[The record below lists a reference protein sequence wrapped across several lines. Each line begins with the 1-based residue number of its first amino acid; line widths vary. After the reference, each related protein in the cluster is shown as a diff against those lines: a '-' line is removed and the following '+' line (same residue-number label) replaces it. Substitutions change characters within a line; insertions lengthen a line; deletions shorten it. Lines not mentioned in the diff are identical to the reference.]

1 MRITNDVLYAIRRHG
16 EETYPE
22 ECCGLL
28 IGRMGE
34 TDNVI
39 AGARAVQNRS
49 ENRRI
54 DRYIIDPA
62 DFRSVDREARRD
74 GFDIVGIYHS
84 HPDHPAR
91 PSPTDLEQA
100 TFPGYTY
107 VIVSI
112 DGGRAADLTAW
123 TLADDRSRFLPQ
135 EIHILA
141 DSNAAHHPTSVTRNS

>member
-1 MRITNDVLYAIRRHG
+1 MRITNDVRYAIRRHG

-74 GFDIVGIYHS
+74 GFDIVGIYPS

-91 PSPTDLEQA
+91 PSPTALEPA
-100 TFPGYTY
+100 TFPGYTD

-112 DGGRAADLTAW
+112 DEGGPGDVPARTIGC
-123 TLADDRSRFLPQ
+123 R
-135 EIHILA
+135 
-141 DSNAAHHPTSVTRNS
+141 